1 MGGVRPAIVKM
12 LQRARLN
19 RIAHSIYYRYLY
31 GFDTRQKDELAL
43 LQAIERCFETAV
55 ELGTATRGDYYEF
68 GVFQG
73 RSFWHAQMTAAKHS
87 LNAMRFYGFDSFKG
101 LPVVTGYDESEDD
114 AFYQGQYVCGK
125 DQVIANLNSKGVD
138 WSRTFLIEG
147 FYEQSL
153 NEMTKAKFTMV
164 KAAIALIDCDLYSSA
179 AQALS
184 FLESMLIDHSM
195 LIFDD
200 WNCYNADDQRGER
213 RAFREFLEKNRPYR
227 AAELFSYG
235 TYGQVFLLA
244 VSSHQTPLTA
254 SGAV

>member
-1 MGGVRPAIVKM
+1 MRGVRPAIVKM
-12 LQRARLN
+12 LQKARLN
-19 RIAHSIYYRYLY
+19 RIAHRIYYRYLY
-31 GFDTRQKDELAL
+31 GFETRQKEELAL
-43 LQAIERCFETAV
+43 LQAIEHCFAKA
-55 ELGTATRGDYYEF
+55 LAFGTATCGDYYEF
-68 GVFQG
+68 GLFQG

-87 LNAMRFYGFDSFKG
+87 LSAMRFYGFDSFKG
-101 LPVVTGYDESEDD
+101 LPVLTGYDESEDD
-114 AFYQGQYVCGK
+114 AFYQGQYACSK
-125 DQVIANLNSKGVD
+125 DQVIANLDSKGVD

-153 NEMTKAKFTMV
+153 NEKTKAKFTMD

-184 FLESMLIDHSM
+184 FLEGMLIDNSI

-200 WNCYNADDQRGER
+200 WNCYYADDQRGER
-213 RAFREFLEKNRPYR
+213 RAFREFLEKNRHYG

-244 VSSHQTPLTA
+244 VSS
-254 SGAV
+254 SRRC

>member
-1 MGGVRPAIVKM
+1 M

-19 RIAHSIYYRYLY
+19 RIAHRIYYRYVY
-31 GFDTRQKDELAL
+31 GFETRQKDELAL
-43 LQAIERCFETAV
+43 LQAIERCFAKAV
-55 ELGTATRGDYYEF
+55 EFGTAYCGDYYEF

-73 RSFWHAQMTAAKHS
+73 RSFWHAQMTAAKHCLS
-87 LNAMRFYGFDSFKG
+87 AMRFYGFDSFKG
-101 LPVVTGYDESEDD
+101 LPVTTGNDESEDD
-114 AFYQGQYVCGK
+114 DFYQGQYACSI

-138 WSRTFLIEG
+138 WNRTFLIEG

-153 NEMTKAKFTMV
+153 NEKTKGKFTMD
-164 KAAIALIDCDLYSSA
+164 KAAVALIDCDLYASA

-184 FLESMLIDHSM
+184 FLESMLIDNSI

-213 RAFREFLEKNRPYR
+213 RAFREFLEKNRQYR

-235 TYGQVFLLA
+235 SYGQVFLVR
-244 VSSHQTPLTA
+244 VSSNHIVSDVTSLAAP
-254 SGAV
+254 